1 MAKPTDRARLQPDFD
16 TEALAEF
23 RRRFESR
30 FVALEDGYGPR
41 FADLPP
47 DEYEAR
53 FAAALRARAR
63 WAKPGDFSHALVEPA
78 EVADRPKGADQ

>member
-1 MAKPTDRARLQPDFD
+1 MAKRTDGKPPDFD
-16 TEALAEF
+16 AEALAEF
-23 RRRFESR
+23 RRCFDSR
-30 FVALEDGYGPR
+30 CVALEDRYGPR

-78 EVADRPKGADQ
+78 EVADRPERPDQ